1 MIEWYVKKIYRIK
14 ELSRFNERILILEV
28 EKTVIR
34 IFKSGSDSRR
44 LNQLVGLER
53 VSHNYLS

>member
-28 EKTVIR
+28 EKPVIR

-44 LNQLVGLER
+44 LNQFGWIGK
-53 VSHNYLS
+53 SQP